1 MSKNEEKEKDQN
13 GNCKLCNE
21 KLTLDNKSKNEPDKL
36 CKKCYDYALER
47 AASLPVIEYPIASYK
62 L

>member
-1 MSKNEEKEKDQN
+1 MNNEKEQDQELT
-13 GNCKLCNE
+13 GKCKLCDE
-21 KLTLDNKSKNEPDKL
+21 MLTRDNKSKNEPDKL
-36 CKKCYDYALER
+36 CIKCYDYAIER

>member
-1 MSKNEEKEKDQN
+1 MTINKEKDHKS
-13 GNCKLCNE
+13 GLCKLCGDQ
-21 KLTLDNKSKNEPDKL
+21 LTLDNKSKNEPDKL
-36 CKKCYDYALER
+36 CIKCYNYALER